1 MMDNR
6 YNWHPLYKY
15 VCQVVEIFREGATFY
30 STNFEEMLN
39 FISENCIHAEVAE
52 LLNVFKPLHITCYEN
67 FALFKYENYIE
78 LSDLGYNN
86 PTEFFSTHNNLYR
99 EGR

>member
-39 FISENCIHAEVAE
+39 FISENCIYEEVKE
-52 LLNVFKPLHITCYEN
+52 LLEGSLSAQKEFLDNNVEEN
-67 FALFKYENYIE
+67 EALKLAKFNV
-78 LSDLGYNN
+78 
-86 PTEFFSTHNNLYR
+86 
-99 EGR
+99 

>member
-15 VCQVVEIFREGATFY
+15 VCQVVEIFREGGTFY

-52 LLNVFKPLHITCYEN
+52 LLNVFKN
-67 FALFKYENYIE
+67 
-78 LSDLGYNN
+78 LGY
-86 PTEFFSTHNNLYR
+86 EIKL
-99 EGR
+99 